1 MIDVEAPLI
10 RFEQVTKRYGATTAL
25 SKVDFA
31 CYSGEIHAIL
41 GENGAGKS
49 TLMKLLSGV
58 IQPTTGQLYIDGQ
71 AVVLSSPRRAIER
84 GLICMFQE
92 LSLVPD
98 LSVRENLLLGG
109 KGSIYGFSKNTDLH
123 SARKILD
130 QIEGGSIAFGTRVS
144 ELTLAERQQV
154 EIAKALSR
162 KPRLLILDEAT
173 SALNATVVERVF
185 ELIREQR
192 NNGVG
197 VLFISH
203 RFHEI
208 EAIADK
214 ISVFRNGQHI
224 DTFQNGQYDYSAI
237 INKMVGQPLTELFP
251 TIETPNDSAPI
262 VLDLQSMSWNN
273 EISDISLKVREGEI
287 LGLGGLDGQ
296 GQANVMK
303 ALFGLLKNTTGT
315 ATINGIADLPDSPKT
330 AKAAMLGLAWV
341 PEDRKSEGLI
351 LEQSIADNMQLAAL
365 GHPAIPQQDVYGKL
379 ISALDL
385 KYSSMDQPVSDLSG
399 GNQQKVALIKWLVI
413 SPKCLLLSDP
423 TRGIDV
429 KTKTQIYALLKTLSE
444 SGMAVIL
451 LSSDYEELIHLCHQ
465 VHVFYSGKVV
475 ESLHGE
481 SLSAQNIIAAS
492 LNMHEGA
499 VTEHG

>member
-1 MIDVEAPLI
+1 MKDIEAPLI
-10 RFEQVTKRYGATTAL
+10 KFEQVTKCYGATTAL
-25 SKVDFA
+25 SDVDFA
-31 CYSGEIHAIL
+31 CYAGEIHAIL

-58 IQPTTGQLYIDGQ
+58 IQPTTGRLHIEGQ
-71 AVVLSSPRRAIER
+71 AVILSSPRKAIER

-109 KGSIYGFSKNTDLH
+109 KGSAYGFSKNADLNI
-123 SARKILD
+123 ARKLLD
-130 QIEGGSIAFGTRVS
+130 QIEGGHIAFATHVS

-173 SALNATVVERVF
+173 SALDATVVERVF
-185 ELIREQR
+185 DLIRQQR
-192 NNGVG
+192 NEGVG

-224 DTFQNGQYDYSAI
+224 DTFQNGQYDYPAI

-251 TIETPNDSAPI
+251 TIKAAKDNAPV
-262 VLDLQSMSWNN
+262 VLDLQSLSWND
-273 EISDISLKVREGEI
+273 EIKNISLSVREGEI

-296 GQANVMK
+296 GQAEVMK
-303 ALFGLLKNTTGT
+303 ALFGLLKNTTGK
-315 ATINGIADLPDSPKT
+315 ATINGITEMPDSPKA
-330 AKAAMLGLAWV
+330 AKAARLGLAWV

-351 LEQSIADNMQLAAL
+351 LDQSIADNMKLAAL
-365 GHPAIPQQDVYGKL
+365 GHPVNPQQDAYDKL
-379 ISALDL
+379 ISALEL
-385 KYSSMDQPVSDLSG
+385 KYRSIDQPVSDLSG

-413 SPKCLLLSDP
+413 SPRCLLLSDP

-444 SGMAVIL
+444 SGIAIIL

-465 VHVFYSGKVV
+465 VHVFYGGEVV
-475 ESLHGE
+475 DSLQGE

-492 LNMHEGA
+492 LNMHKGA
-499 VTEHG
+499 VPAHG